1 MDEKNEAP
9 SICATEGFSCYSD
22 DRIYFKNARGKDNY
36 TMKNLKYSPFLLAA
50 GTVILS
56 LLYMKTSYGIL
67 LSLAITFGTITYHF
81 AMRLLTGLVF
91 SDVMNNRADY
101 RKKGYQVGKF
111 EMSFYE
117 KLKVK
122 KWKQKMPTYDVDLFN
137 PRIHTWDEIAQA
149 MCQAELVHETIVV
162 LSFLP
167 IVEGIWFGAYPIFVI
182 TSVLSAGF
190 DMMFV
195 MIQRYNR
202 QRIMKIARL

>member
-1 MDEKNEAP
+1 
-9 SICATEGFSCYSD
+9 
-22 DRIYFKNARGKDNY
+22 
-36 TMKNLKYSPFLLAA
+36 MKNLKYIPFLLAA
-50 GTVILS
+50 GTAILA
-56 LLYMKTSYGIL
+56 LLYTKTSCGVL

-81 AMRLLTGLVF
+81 AMRLLTGLAF
-91 SDVMNNRADY
+91 QIVMNNRADY
-101 RKKGYQVGKF
+101 RGKWFQVSQR
-111 EMSFYE
+111 EMALYD

-122 KWKQKMPTYDVDLFN
+122 QWKQKMPAYDAELFN

-149 MCQAELVHETIVV
+149 TCQAELVHESIVV

-167 IVEGIWFGAYPIFVI
+167 IIEGIWFGAYPIFII